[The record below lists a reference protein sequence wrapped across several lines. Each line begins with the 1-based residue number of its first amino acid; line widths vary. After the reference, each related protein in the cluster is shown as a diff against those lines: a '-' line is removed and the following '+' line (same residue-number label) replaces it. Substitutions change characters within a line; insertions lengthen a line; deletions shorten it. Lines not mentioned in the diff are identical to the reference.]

1 MKLKNTFFYTLRE
14 NVKDEDSN
22 SGNFLVRAGMIK
34 KTSAGVYMYL
44 PMGLKVFN
52 KIQDIVR
59 EEMND
64 AGAQE
69 VSMPALISEDVYVAS
84 GRRANFGSSMFSL
97 KDRFG
102 KPFVLGPTHEELFA
116 MAAQMKIRSYK
127 DMPFNIY
134 QFQTKFRDEP
144 RPRFGLI
151 RVREF
156 VMKDAYTFDT
166 DLDGLNVSY
175 QKMFDA
181 YKKSFDRMKLDYKI
195 VHADTGVMGGLL
207 SEEFQAVTPIGE
219 DTLVLCDSCDYA
231 SNIEVSECITTPK
244 TSDTELLEKE
254 LVETPHSRTIEE
266 VTDFL
271 NETADKFVKTLIY
284 SIDSKPFAVMVRG
297 DRDVNEVKIQKLM
310 GANEVMLADAE
321 TVVQVTGAAVGFA
334 GPVDIKCPV
343 LMDNEVAQMQN
354 FIIGANQTGY
364 HYKNVNLRDFTV
376 FKTADLRNIQ
386 EGDICP
392 KCGGRIHFAKGI
404 EVGNTFKLGTKYSN
418 ALNLKYLDQNNQ
430 LQPVWM
436 GSYGIGIGRCMAAVA
451 EQYCDE
457 NGLKWPVSVAPYEVA
472 IVLISGKDE
481 VQTALSEKLY
491 ADMKKAGI
499 DVLLDNRDERP
510 GVKFKDMDLIGIPY
524 RLTVGKKAAEN
535 IVEFKSRDGQISMDL
550 NADDAVSVLLD
561 LISKEK
567 TH

>member
-22 SGNFLVRAGMIK
+22 SGNFLVRSGMIK

-52 KIQDIVR
+52 KIQEIVR

-97 KDRFG
+97 KDRFN

-166 DLDGLNVSY
+166 NLDGLNISY

-195 VHADTGVMGGLL
+195 VRADTGVMGGLL

-231 SNIEVSECITTPK
+231 SNIEVSECITKENTEAV
-244 TSDTELLEKE
+244 ELLEKE
-254 LVETPHSRTIEE
+254 LVETPHARTIEE

-271 NETADKFVKTLIY
+271 NEPAVKFVKTLIY
-284 SIDSKPFAVMVRG
+284 SIDGKPYAVMVRG

-321 TVVQVTGAAVGFA
+321 TVVTVTGAAVGFA

-343 LMDNEVAQMQN
+343 LMDNEVALMTN

-376 FKTADLRNIQ
+376 FKTADIRNIQ

-404 EVGNTFKLGTKYSN
+404 EVGNTFKLGTKYSD
-418 ALNLKYLDQNNQ
+418 ALNLKYLDQTNQ

-499 DVLLDNRDERP
+499 DVLLDDRDERP
-510 GVKFKDMDLIGIPY
+510 GVKFKDMDLIGVPY
-524 RLTVGKKAAEN
+524 RLTVGKKASEN
-535 IVEFKSRDGQISMDL
+535 MVEFKSRDGQISMDL
-550 NADDAVSVLLD
+550 NADDAVATLLD
-561 LISKEK
+561 LINKEK
-567 TH
+567 AH

>member
-22 SGNFLVRAGMIK
+22 SGNFLVRSGMIK

-52 KIQDIVR
+52 KIQEIVR

-97 KDRFG
+97 KDRFN

-166 DLDGLNVSY
+166 NLDGLNVSY

-181 YKKSFDRMKLDYKI
+181 YKKSFDRMKLEYKI
-195 VHADTGVMGGLL
+195 VRADTGVMGGLL

-231 SNIEVSECITTPK
+231 SNIEVSECITKENTEAV
-244 TSDTELLEKE
+244 ELLEKE
-254 LVETPHSRTIEE
+254 LVETPHARTIEE

-271 NETADKFVKTLIY
+271 NEPAVKFVKTLIY
-284 SIDSKPFAVMVRG
+284 SIDGKPYAVMVRG

-321 TVVQVTGAAVGFA
+321 TVVTVTGAAVGFA

-343 LMDNEVAQMQN
+343 LMDNEVAQMTN

-364 HYKNVNLRDFTV
+364 HYKNVNLKDFTV
-376 FKTADLRNIQ
+376 FKTADIRNIQ

-404 EVGNTFKLGTKYSN
+404 EVGNTFKLGTKYSD
-418 ALNLKYLDQNNQ
+418 ALNLK
-430 LQPVWM
+430 
-436 GSYGIGIGRCMAAVA
+436 
-451 EQYCDE
+451 
-457 NGLKWPVSVAPYEVA
+457 
-472 IVLISGKDE
+472 
-481 VQTALSEKLY
+481 
-491 ADMKKAGI
+491 
-499 DVLLDNRDERP
+499 
-510 GVKFKDMDLIGIPY
+510 
-524 RLTVGKKAAEN
+524 
-535 IVEFKSRDGQISMDL
+535 
-550 NADDAVSVLLD
+550 
-561 LISKEK
+561 
-567 TH
+567 

>member
-195 VHADTGVMGGLL
+195 VRADTGVMGGLL

>member
-22 SGNFLVRAGMIK
+22 SGNFLVRSGMIK

-52 KIQDIVR
+52 KIQEIVR

-97 KDRFG
+97 KDRFN

-166 DLDGLNVSY
+166 NLDGLNVSY

-181 YKKSFDRMKLDYKI
+181 YKKSFDRMKLEYKI
-195 VHADTGVMGGLL
+195 VRADTGVMGGLL

-231 SNIEVSECITTPK
+231 SNIEVSECITKENTEAV
-244 TSDTELLEKE
+244 ELLEKE
-254 LVETPHSRTIEE
+254 LVETPHARTIEE

-271 NETADKFVKTLIY
+271 NEPAVKFVKTLIY
-284 SIDSKPFAVMVRG
+284 SIDGKPYAVMVRG

-321 TVVQVTGAAVGFA
+321 TVVTVTGAAVGFA

-343 LMDNEVAQMQN
+343 LMDNEVAQMTN

-364 HYKNVNLRDFTV
+364 HYKNVNLKDFTV
-376 FKTADLRNIQ
+376 FKTADIRNIQ

-404 EVGNTFKLGTKYSN
+404 EVGNTFKLGTKYSD
-418 ALNLKYLDQNNQ
+418 ALNLKYLDQTNQ

-499 DVLLDNRDERP
+499 DVLLDDRDERP
-510 GVKFKDMDLIGIPY
+510 GVKFKDMDLIGVPY

-535 IVEFKSRDGQISMDL
+535 MVEFKSRDGQISMDL
-550 NADDAVSVLLD
+550 NADDAVATLLD
-561 LISKEK
+561 LINKEK
-567 TH
+567 AH

>member
-22 SGNFLVRAGMIK
+22 SGNYLVRSGMIK

-52 KIQDIVR
+52 KIQEIVR

-166 DLDGLNVSY
+166 NLDGLNISY

-181 YKKSFDRMKLDYKI
+181 YKHAFDRMKLDYKI
-195 VHADTGVMGGLL
+195 VRADTGVMGGLL

-219 DTLVLCDSCDYA
+219 DTLVLCDNCDFS
-231 SNIEVSECITTPK
+231 SNIEVSECVTTA
-244 TSDTELLEKE
+244 SDAQVDLLEKE
-254 LVETPHSRTIEE
+254 LVETPHARTIEE
-266 VTDFL
+266 VTDFMG
-271 NETADKFVKTLIY
+271 ETADKFVKTLIY
-284 SIDSKPFAVMVRG
+284 SIDGKPYAVMVRG

-310 GANEVMLADAE
+310 KANEVVLADAD

-334 GPVDIKCPV
+334 GPIDIKCPV
-343 LMDNEVAQMQN
+343 LMDNEVAQMHN
-354 FIIGANQTGY
+354 FIIGANKTGY

-376 FKTADLRNIQ
+376 QTTADIRNIQ

-404 EVGNTFKLGTKYSN
+404 EVGNTFKLGTKYSE

-436 GSYGIGIGRCMAAVA
+436 GSYGIGIGRCMAAIA
-451 EQYCDE
+451 EQNCDE

-472 IVLISGKDE
+472 IVLISSKDE
-481 VQTALSEKLY
+481 AQTALSEKLY

-499 DVLLDNRDERP
+499 DVLLDDRDERP
-510 GVKFKDMDLIGIPY
+510 GVKFKDMDLVGIPY

-535 IVEFKSRDGQISMDL
+535 MVEFKSRDGQISMDL
-550 NADDAVSVLLD
+550 NADDAVSTLLD
-561 LISKEK
+561 LINKEK
-567 TH
+567 AH

>member
-22 SGNFLVRAGMIK
+22 SGNFLVRSGMIK

-52 KIQDIVR
+52 KIQEIVR

-97 KDRFG
+97 KDRFN

-166 DLDGLNVSY
+166 NLDGLNVSY

-181 YKKSFDRMKLDYKI
+181 YKKSFDRMKLEYKI
-195 VHADTGVMGGLL
+195 VRADTGVMGGLL

-231 SNIEVSECITTPK
+231 SNIEVSECITKENTEAV
-244 TSDTELLEKE
+244 ELLEKE
-254 LVETPHSRTIEE
+254 LVETPHARTIEE

-271 NETADKFVKTLIY
+271 NEPAVKFVKTLIY
-284 SIDSKPFAVMVRG
+284 SIDGKPYAVMVRG

-321 TVVQVTGAAVGFA
+321 TVVTVTGAAVGFA

-343 LMDNEVAQMQN
+343 LMDNEVAQMTN

-376 FKTADLRNIQ
+376 FKTADIRNIQ

-404 EVGNTFKLGTKYSN
+404 EVGNTFKLGTKYSD
-418 ALNLKYLDQNNQ
+418 ALNLKYLDQTNQ

-499 DVLLDNRDERP
+499 DVLLDDRDERP
-510 GVKFKDMDLIGIPY
+510 GVKFKDMDLIGVPY

-535 IVEFKSRDGQISMDL
+535 MVEFKSRDGQISMDL
-550 NADDAVSVLLD
+550 NADDAVSTLLD
-561 LISKEK
+561 LINKEK
-567 TH
+567 AH

>member
-22 SGNFLVRAGMIK
+22 SGNFLVRSGMIK

-52 KIQDIVR
+52 KIQEIVR

-97 KDRFG
+97 KDRFN

-166 DLDGLNVSY
+166 NLDGLNISY

-195 VHADTGVMGGLL
+195 VRADTGVMGGLL

-231 SNIEVSECITTPK
+231 SNIEVSECITKENTEAV
-244 TSDTELLEKE
+244 ELLEKE
-254 LVETPHSRTIEE
+254 LVETPHARTIEE

-271 NETADKFVKTLIY
+271 NEPAVKFVKTLIY
-284 SIDSKPFAVMVRG
+284 SIDGKPYAVMVRG

-321 TVVQVTGAAVGFA
+321 TVVTVTGAAVGFA

-343 LMDNEVAQMQN
+343 LMDNEIAQMTN

-376 FKTADLRNIQ
+376 FKTADIRNIQ

-404 EVGNTFKLGTKYSN
+404 EVGNTFKLGTKYSD
-418 ALNLKYLDQNNQ
+418 ALNLKYLDQTNQ

-499 DVLLDNRDERP
+499 DVLLDDRDERP
-510 GVKFKDMDLIGIPY
+510 GVKFKDMDLIGVPY
-524 RLTVGKKAAEN
+524 RLTVGKKASEN
-535 IVEFKSRDGQISMDL
+535 MVEFKSRDGQISMDL
-550 NADDAVSVLLD
+550 NADDAVATLLD
-561 LISKEK
+561 LINKEK
-567 TH
+567 AH

>member
-52 KIQDIVR
+52 KIQEIVR
-59 EEMND
+59 EEMNA

-166 DLDGLNVSY
+166 NLEGLNVSY

-195 VHADTGVMGGLL
+195 VRADTGVMGGLL

-219 DTLVLCDSCDYA
+219 DTLVLCDHCDYA
-231 SNIEVSECITTPK
+231 SNIEVSECITAN
-244 TSDTELLEKE
+244 SNQEIELLEKE

-284 SIDSKPFAVMVRG
+284 SIDGKPYAVMVRG

-321 TVVQVTGAAVGFA
+321 TVVAVTGAAVGFA
-334 GPVDIKCPV
+334 GPVDIQCPV
-343 LMDNEVAQMQN
+343 LMDNEIAQMHN
-354 FIIGANQTGY
+354 FIIGANKTGY
-364 HYKNVNLRDFTV
+364 HYKNVNLKDFTV
-376 FKTADLRNIQ
+376 FKTADIRNIQ

-404 EVGNTFKLGTKYSN
+404 EVGNTFKLGTKYSD

-472 IVLISGKDE
+472 VVLISAKDE
-481 VQTALSEKLY
+481 VQTSLSEKLY
-491 ADMKKAGI
+491 NDLKTAGI
-499 DVLLDNRDERP
+499 DVLLDDRDERP
-510 GVKFKDMDLIGIPY
+510 GVKFKDMDLIGVPY
-524 RLTVGKKAAEN
+524 RLTVGKKAAEG
-535 IVEFKSRDGQISMDL
+535 IVEFKSRDGQIAMDL
-550 NADDAVSVLLD
+550 NADNAVNTLLE
-561 LISKEK
+561 LIQKEK
-567 TH
+567 NA

>member
-22 SGNFLVRAGMIK
+22 SGNFLVRSGMIK

-44 PMGLKVFN
+44 PMGLIVFN
-52 KIQDIVR
+52 KIQEIVR

-97 KDRFG
+97 KDRFN

-166 DLDGLNVSY
+166 NLDGLNISY

-195 VHADTGVMGGLL
+195 VRADTGVMGGLL

-231 SNIEVSECITTPK
+231 SNIEVSECITKENTEAV
-244 TSDTELLEKE
+244 ELLEKE
-254 LVETPHSRTIEE
+254 LVETPHARTIEE

-271 NETADKFVKTLIY
+271 NEPAVKFVKTLIY
-284 SIDSKPFAVMVRG
+284 SIDGKPYAVMVRG

-321 TVVQVTGAAVGFA
+321 TVVTVTGAAVGFA

-343 LMDNEVAQMQN
+343 LMDNEVAQMTN

-376 FKTADLRNIQ
+376 FKTADIRNIQ

-404 EVGNTFKLGTKYSN
+404 EVGNTFKLGTKYSD
-418 ALNLKYLDQNNQ
+418 ALNLKYLDQTNQ

-499 DVLLDNRDERP
+499 DVLLDDRDERP
-510 GVKFKDMDLIGIPY
+510 GVKFKDMDLIGVPY
-524 RLTVGKKAAEN
+524 RLTVGKKASEN
-535 IVEFKSRDGQISMDL
+535 MVEFKSRDGQISMDL
-550 NADDAVSVLLD
+550 NADDAVATLLD
-561 LISKEK
+561 LINKEK
-567 TH
+567 AH

>member
-195 VHADTGVMGGLL
+195 VRADTGVMGGLL

-510 GVKFKDMDLIGIPY
+510 GVKFKDMDLVGIPY

-550 NADDAVSVLLD
+550 NAEDAVSVLLD

-567 TH
+567 SH

>member
-22 SGNFLVRAGMIK
+22 SGNFLVRSGMIK

-52 KIQDIVR
+52 KIQEIVR

-97 KDRFG
+97 KDRFN

-166 DLDGLNVSY
+166 NLDGLNISY

-195 VHADTGVMGGLL
+195 VRADTGVMGGLL

-231 SNIEVSECITTPK
+231 SNIEVSECITKENTEAV
-244 TSDTELLEKE
+244 ELLEKE
-254 LVETPHSRTIEE
+254 LVETPHARTIEE

-271 NETADKFVKTLIY
+271 NEPAVKFVKTLIY
-284 SIDSKPFAVMVRG
+284 SIDGKPYAVMVRG

-321 TVVQVTGAAVGFA
+321 TVVTVTGAAVGFA

-343 LMDNEVAQMQN
+343 LMDNEVAQMTN

-376 FKTADLRNIQ
+376 FKTADIRNIQ

-404 EVGNTFKLGTKYSN
+404 EVGNTFKLGTKYSD
-418 ALNLKYLDQNNQ
+418 ALNLKYLDQTNQ

-499 DVLLDNRDERP
+499 DVLLDDRDERP
-510 GVKFKDMDLIGIPY
+510 GVKFKDMDLIGVPY
-524 RLTVGKKAAEN
+524 RLTVGKKASEN
-535 IVEFKSRDGQISMDL
+535 MVEFKSRDGQISMDL
-550 NADDAVSVLLD
+550 NADDAVATLLD
-561 LISKEK
+561 LINKEK
-567 TH
+567 AH

>member
-22 SGNFLVRAGMIK
+22 SGNFLVRSGMIK

-52 KIQDIVR
+52 KIQEIVR

-97 KDRFG
+97 KDRFN

-166 DLDGLNVSY
+166 NLDGLNVSY

-181 YKKSFDRMKLDYKI
+181 YKKSFDRMKLEYKI
-195 VHADTGVMGGLL
+195 VRADTGVMGGLL

-231 SNIEVSECITTPK
+231 SNIEVSECITKENTEAV
-244 TSDTELLEKE
+244 ELLEKE
-254 LVETPHSRTIEE
+254 LVETPHARTIEE

-271 NETADKFVKTLIY
+271 NEPAVKFVKTLIY
-284 SIDSKPFAVMVRG
+284 SIDGKPYAVMVRG

-321 TVVQVTGAAVGFA
+321 TVVTVTGAAVGFA

-343 LMDNEVAQMQN
+343 LMDNEVAQMTN

-364 HYKNVNLRDFTV
+364 HYKNVNLKDFTV
-376 FKTADLRNIQ
+376 FKTADIRNIQ

-404 EVGNTFKLGTKYSN
+404 EVGNTFKLGTKYSD
-418 ALNLKYLDQNNQ
+418 ALNLKYLDQTNQ

-499 DVLLDNRDERP
+499 DVLLDDRDERP
-510 GVKFKDMDLIGIPY
+510 GVKFKDMDLIGVPY

-535 IVEFKSRDGQISMDL
+535 MVEFKSRDGQISMDL
-550 NADDAVSVLLD
+550 NADDAVSTLLD
-561 LISKEK
+561 LINKEK
-567 TH
+567 AH

>member
-22 SGNFLVRAGMIK
+22 SGNYLVRSGMIK

-52 KIQDIVR
+52 KIQEIVR
-59 EEMND
+59 EEMNN
-64 AGAQE
+64 AGALE

-166 DLDGLNVSY
+166 NLDGLNVSY

-181 YKKSFDRMKLDYKI
+181 YKKSFDRMKMDYKI
-195 VHADTGVMGGLL
+195 VRADTGVMGGLL

-219 DTLVLCDSCDYA
+219 DTLVLCDHCDFS
-231 SNIEVSECITTPK
+231 SNIEVSECIAPVK
-244 TSDTELLEKE
+244 DENVTEFDKE

-266 VTDFL
+266 VTEFMG
-271 NETADKFVKTLIY
+271 ESADKFVKTLIY
-284 SIDSKPFAVMVRG
+284 SIDSKPYAVMVRG

-310 GANEVMLADAE
+310 HANEVVLADAD

-334 GPVDIKCPV
+334 GPIDIKCPV
-343 LMDNEVAQMQN
+343 LMDNEVAAMHN
-354 FIIGANQTGY
+354 FIIGANKTGY
-364 HYKNVNLRDFTV
+364 HYKNVNLKDFTV
-376 FKTADLRNIQ
+376 EKTADIRNIQ

-404 EVGNTFKLGTKYSN
+404 EVGNTFKLGTKYSD
-418 ALNLKYLDQNNQ
+418 ALNLKYLDTKNQ

-436 GSYGIGIGRCMAAVA
+436 GSYGIGIGRCMAAIA

-457 NGLKWPVSVAPYEVA
+457 NGLKWPVAVAPYEVA

-481 VQTALSEKLY
+481 VQTTLSEKLY
-491 ADMKKAGI
+491 KEMKAAGI
-499 DVLLDNRDERP
+499 DVLLDDRDERP
-510 GVKFKDMDLIGIPY
+510 GVKFKDMDLIGVPY
-524 RLTVGKKAAEN
+524 RLTVGKKASEN

-550 NADDAVSVLLD
+550 NADDALKTLKD
-561 LISKEK
+561 LINQAKA
-567 TH
+567 H

>member
-22 SGNFLVRAGMIK
+22 SGNFLVRSGMIK

-52 KIQDIVR
+52 KIQEIVR
-59 EEMND
+59 EEMNA

-166 DLDGLNVSY
+166 NLDGLNASY

-195 VHADTGVMGGLL
+195 VRADTGVMGGLL

-244 TSDTELLEKE
+244 NEEAVLLDME

-266 VTDFL
+266 VTGFL
-271 NETADKFVKTLIY
+271 NESADKFVKTLIY
-284 SIDSKPFAVMVRG
+284 SIDGKPYAVMVRG

-321 TVVQVTGAAVGFA
+321 TVVAVTGAQVGFA
-334 GPVDIKCPV
+334 GPVNIKCPV
-343 LMDNEVAQMQN
+343 LMDNEIAQMHN

-364 HYKNVNLRDFTV
+364 HYKNVNLKDFTV
-376 FKTADLRNIQ
+376 FKTADIRNVQ

-404 EVGNTFKLGTKYSN
+404 EVGNTFKLGTKYSD

-472 IVLISGKDE
+472 IVLISSKDE

-491 ADMKKAGI
+491 SQMKKAGI
-499 DVLLDNRDERP
+499 DVLLDDRDERP
-510 GVKFKDMDLIGIPY
+510 GVKFKDMDLIGVPY
-524 RLTVGKKAAEN
+524 RLTVGKKAGEN

-550 NADDAVSVLLD
+550 NADEAVNTLLE
-561 LISKEK
+561 LITKEK
-567 TH
+567 NA

>member
-52 KIQDIVR
+52 KIQEIVR

-166 DLDGLNVSY
+166 DLDGLNISY

-195 VHADTGVMGGLL
+195 VRADTGVMGGLL

-231 SNIEVSECITTPK
+231 SNIEVSECITNP
-244 TSDTELLEKE
+244 SVSEAELLEKE

-271 NETADKFVKTLIY
+271 GETADKFVKTLIY
-284 SIDSKPFAVMVRG
+284 SIDSKPYAVMVRG
-297 DRDVNEVKIQKLM
+297 DREVNEVKIQKLM

-321 TVVQVTGAAVGFA
+321 TVIEVTGAAVGFA

-343 LMDNEVAQMQN
+343 LMDNEVAQMHN

-364 HYKNVNLRDFTV
+364 HYKNVNLKDFTV
-376 FKTADLRNIQ
+376 YKTADLCNIQ

-481 VQTALSEKLY
+481 VQTALSERLY

-510 GVKFKDMDLIGIPY
+510 GVKFKDMDLVGIPY
-524 RLTVGKKAAEN
+524 RLTVGKKASEN
-535 IVEFKSRDGQISMDL
+535 IVEFKSRDGQIAMDL
-550 NADDAVSVLLD
+550 NADDAVETLLN
-561 LISKEK
+561 LINQEK
-567 TH
+567 SH

>member
-22 SGNFLVRAGMIK
+22 SGNFLVRSGMIK

-52 KIQDIVR
+52 KIQEIVR

-97 KDRFG
+97 KDRFN

-166 DLDGLNVSY
+166 NLDGLNISY

-195 VHADTGVMGGLL
+195 VRADTGVMGGLL

-231 SNIEVSECITTPK
+231 SNIEVSECITKENTEAV
-244 TSDTELLEKE
+244 ELLEKE
-254 LVETPHSRTIEE
+254 LVETPHARTIEE

-271 NETADKFVKTLIY
+271 NEPAVKFVKTLIY
-284 SIDSKPFAVMVRG
+284 SIDGKPYAVMVRG

-321 TVVQVTGAAVGFA
+321 TVVTVTGATVGFA

-343 LMDNEVAQMQN
+343 LMDNEVAQMTN

-376 FKTADLRNIQ
+376 FKTADIRNIQ

-404 EVGNTFKLGTKYSN
+404 EVGNTFKLGTKYSD
-418 ALNLKYLDQNNQ
+418 ALNLKYLDQTNQ

-499 DVLLDNRDERP
+499 DVLLDDRDERP
-510 GVKFKDMDLIGIPY
+510 GVKFKDMDLIGVPY
-524 RLTVGKKAAEN
+524 RLTVGKKASEN
-535 IVEFKSRDGQISMDL
+535 MVEFKSRDGQISMDL
-550 NADDAVSVLLD
+550 NADDAVATLLD
-561 LISKEK
+561 LINKEK
-567 TH
+567 AH

>member
-22 SGNFLVRAGMIK
+22 SGNYLVRSGMIK

-52 KIQDIVR
+52 KIQEIVR

-64 AGAQE
+64 AGALE

-166 DLDGLNVSY
+166 NLEGLNVSY

-181 YKKSFDRMKLDYKI
+181 YKKSFDRMKMDYKI
-195 VHADTGVMGGLL
+195 VRADTGVMGGLL

-219 DTLVLCDSCDYA
+219 DTLVLCDNCDFS
-231 SNIEVSECITTPK
+231 SNIEVSECITTVNDEPV
-244 TSDTELLEKE
+244 ELLEKE
-254 LVETPHSRTIEE
+254 LVETPHARTIEE
-266 VTDFL
+266 VTDFMG
-271 NETADKFVKTLIY
+271 ETADKFVKTLIY
-284 SIDSKPFAVMVRG
+284 SIDSKPYAVMVRG

-310 GANEVMLADAE
+310 NANEVVLADAD

-343 LMDNEVAQMQN
+343 LMDNEVAGMHN
-354 FIIGANQTGY
+354 FIIGANKTGY
-364 HYKNVNLRDFTV
+364 HYKNVNLKDFTV
-376 FKTADLRNIQ
+376 EKTADLRNIQ

-404 EVGNTFKLGTKYSN
+404 EVGNTFKLGTKYSD
-418 ALNLKYLDQNNQ
+418 ALNLRYLDTNNQ

-436 GSYGIGIGRCMAAVA
+436 GSYGIGIGRCMAAIA
-451 EQYCDE
+451 EQYCDD

-491 ADMKKAGI
+491 NDMKNAGI
-499 DVLLDNRDERP
+499 DVLLDDRDERP

-524 RLTVGKKAAEN
+524 RLTVGKKAGEN

-550 NADDAVSVLLD
+550 NADDAVKTLKE
-561 LISKEK
+561 LIDQEK
-567 TH
+567 AH

>member
-22 SGNFLVRAGMIK
+22 SGNYLVRSGMIK

-52 KIQDIVR
+52 KIQEIVR

-64 AGAQE
+64 AGALE

-166 DLDGLNVSY
+166 NLEGLNVSY

-181 YKKSFDRMKLDYKI
+181 YKKSFDRMKMDYKI
-195 VHADTGVMGGLL
+195 VRADTGVMGGLL

-219 DTLVLCDSCDYA
+219 DTLVLCDNCDFS
-231 SNIEVSECITTPK
+231 SNIEVSECITTVNDEPV
-244 TSDTELLEKE
+244 ELLEKE
-254 LVETPHSRTIEE
+254 LVETPHARTIEE
-266 VTDFL
+266 VTDFMG
-271 NETADKFVKTLIY
+271 ETADKFVKTLIY
-284 SIDSKPFAVMVRG
+284 SIDSKPYAVMVRG

-310 GANEVMLADAE
+310 NANEVVLADAD
-321 TVVQVTGAAVGFA
+321 TVVQVTGAAVGFT

-343 LMDNEVAQMQN
+343 LMDNEVAGMHN
-354 FIIGANQTGY
+354 FIIGANKTGY
-364 HYKNVNLRDFTV
+364 HYKNVNLKDFTV
-376 FKTADLRNIQ
+376 EKTADLRNIQ

-404 EVGNTFKLGTKYSN
+404 EVGNTFKLGTKYSD
-418 ALNLKYLDQNNQ
+418 ALNLRYLDTNNQ

-436 GSYGIGIGRCMAAVA
+436 GSYGIGIGRCMAAIA
-451 EQYCDE
+451 EQYCDD

-491 ADMKKAGI
+491 NDMKNADI
-499 DVLLDNRDERP
+499 DVLLDDRDERP

-524 RLTVGKKAAEN
+524 RLTVGKKAGEN

-550 NADDAVSVLLD
+550 NADDAVKTLKE
-561 LISKEK
+561 LIDQEK
-567 TH
+567 AH

>member
-22 SGNFLVRAGMIK
+22 SGNYLVRSGMIK

-52 KIQDIVR
+52 KIQEIVR

-64 AGAQE
+64 AGALE

-166 DLDGLNVSY
+166 NLEGLNVSY

-181 YKKSFDRMKLDYKI
+181 YKKSFDRMKMDYKI
-195 VHADTGVMGGLL
+195 VRADTGVMGGLL

-219 DTLVLCDSCDYA
+219 DTLVLCDNCDFS
-231 SNIEVSECITTPK
+231 SNIEVSECITTVNDEPV
-244 TSDTELLEKE
+244 ELLEKE
-254 LVETPHSRTIEE
+254 LVETPHARTIEE
-266 VTDFL
+266 VTDFMG
-271 NETADKFVKTLIY
+271 ETADKFVKTLIY
-284 SIDSKPFAVMVRG
+284 SIDSKPYAVMVRG
-297 DRDVNEVKIQKLM
+297 DRDVNEVKIQKLLN
-310 GANEVMLADAE
+310 ANEVVLADAD

-343 LMDNEVAQMQN
+343 LMDNEVAGMHN
-354 FIIGANQTGY
+354 FIIGANKTGY
-364 HYKNVNLRDFTV
+364 HYKNVNLKDFTV
-376 FKTADLRNIQ
+376 EKTADLRNIQ

-404 EVGNTFKLGTKYSN
+404 EVGNTFKLGTKYSD
-418 ALNLKYLDQNNQ
+418 ALNLRYLDTNNQ

-436 GSYGIGIGRCMAAVA
+436 GSYGIGIGRCMAAIA
-451 EQYCDE
+451 EQYCDD

-491 ADMKKAGI
+491 NDMKNAGI
-499 DVLLDNRDERP
+499 DVLLDDRDERP

-524 RLTVGKKAAEN
+524 RLTVGKKAGEN

-550 NADDAVSVLLD
+550 NADDAVKTLKE
-561 LISKEK
+561 LIDQEK
-567 TH
+567 AH

>member
-22 SGNFLVRAGMIK
+22 SGNFLVRSGMIK

-52 KIQDIVR
+52 KIQEIVR

-97 KDRFG
+97 KDRFN

-166 DLDGLNVSY
+166 NLDGLNISY

-195 VHADTGVMGGLL
+195 VRADTGVMGGLL

-231 SNIEVSECITTPK
+231 SNIEVSECITKENTEAV
-244 TSDTELLEKE
+244 ELLEKE
-254 LVETPHSRTIEE
+254 LVETPHARTIEE

-271 NETADKFVKTLIY
+271 NEPAVKFVKTLIY
-284 SIDSKPFAVMVRG
+284 SIDGKPYAVMVRG

-321 TVVQVTGAAVGFA
+321 TVVTVTGAAVGFA

-343 LMDNEVAQMQN
+343 LMDNEVAQMTN

-376 FKTADLRNIQ
+376 FKTADIRNIQ

-404 EVGNTFKLGTKYSN
+404 EVGNTFKLGTKYSD
-418 ALNLKYLDQNNQ
+418 ALNLKYLDQTNQ

-499 DVLLDNRDERP
+499 DVLLDDRDERP
-510 GVKFKDMDLIGIPY
+510 GVKCKDMDLIGVPY
-524 RLTVGKKAAEN
+524 RLTVGKKASEN
-535 IVEFKSRDGQISMDL
+535 MVEFKSRDGQISMDL
-550 NADDAVSVLLD
+550 NADDAVATLLD
-561 LISKEK
+561 LINKEK
-567 TH
+567 AH

>member
-22 SGNFLVRAGMIK
+22 SGNFLVRSGMIK

-52 KIQDIVR
+52 KIQEIVR

-97 KDRFG
+97 KDRFN

-166 DLDGLNVSY
+166 NLDGLNISY

-195 VHADTGVMGGLL
+195 VRADTGVMGGLL

-231 SNIEVSECITTPK
+231 SNIEVSECITKENTEAV
-244 TSDTELLEKE
+244 ELLEKE
-254 LVETPHSRTIEE
+254 LVETPHARTIEE

-271 NETADKFVKTLIY
+271 NEPAVKFVKTLIY
-284 SIDSKPFAVMVRG
+284 SIDGKPYAVMVRG

-321 TVVQVTGAAVGFA
+321 TVVTVTGAAVGFA

-343 LMDNEVAQMQN
+343 LMDNEVAQMTN

-376 FKTADLRNIQ
+376 FKTADIRNIQ

-404 EVGNTFKLGTKYSN
+404 EVGNTFKLGTKYSD
-418 ALNLKYLDQNNQ
+418 ALNLKYLDQTNQ

-499 DVLLDNRDERP
+499 DVLLDDRDERP
-510 GVKFKDMDLIGIPY
+510 GVKFKDMDLIGVPY
-524 RLTVGKKAAEN
+524 RLTVGKKASEN
-535 IVEFKSRDGQISMDL
+535 MVEFKSRDGQINMDL
-550 NADDAVSVLLD
+550 NADDAVATLLD
-561 LISKEK
+561 LINKEK
-567 TH
+567 AH

>member
-22 SGNFLVRAGMIK
+22 SGNFLVRSGMIK

-52 KIQDIVR
+52 KIQEIVR

-97 KDRFG
+97 KDRFN

-166 DLDGLNVSY
+166 NLDGLNVSY

-181 YKKSFDRMKLDYKI
+181 YKKSFDRMKLEYKI
-195 VHADTGVMGGLL
+195 VRADTGVMGGLL

-231 SNIEVSECITTPK
+231 SNIEVSECITKENTEAV
-244 TSDTELLEKE
+244 ELLEKE
-254 LVETPHSRTIEE
+254 LVETPHARTIEE

-271 NETADKFVKTLIY
+271 NEPAVKFVKTLIY
-284 SIDSKPFAVMVRG
+284 SIDGKPYAVMVRG

-321 TVVQVTGAAVGFA
+321 TVVTVTGAAVGFA

-343 LMDNEVAQMQN
+343 LMDNEVAQMTN

-364 HYKNVNLRDFTV
+364 HYKNVNLKDFTV
-376 FKTADLRNIQ
+376 FTTADIRNIQ

-404 EVGNTFKLGTKYSN
+404 EVGNTFKLGTKYSD
-418 ALNLKYLDQNNQ
+418 ALNLKYLDQTNQ

-499 DVLLDNRDERP
+499 DVLLDDRDERP
-510 GVKFKDMDLIGIPY
+510 GVKFKDMDLIGVPY

-535 IVEFKSRDGQISMDL
+535 MVEFKSRDGQISMDL
-550 NADDAVSVLLD
+550 NADDAVSTLLD
-561 LISKEK
+561 LINKEK
-567 TH
+567 AH

>member
-195 VHADTGVMGGLL
+195 VRADTGVMGGLL

-491 ADMKKAGI
+491 TDMKKAGI

-550 NADDAVSVLLD
+550 NAEDAVSVLLD

-567 TH
+567 SH

>member
-22 SGNFLVRAGMIK
+22 SGNFLVRSGMIK

-52 KIQDIVR
+52 KIQEIVR

-97 KDRFG
+97 KDRFN

-166 DLDGLNVSY
+166 NLDGLNVSY

-195 VHADTGVMGGLL
+195 VRADTGVMGGLL

-231 SNIEVSECITTPK
+231 SNIEVSECITKENTEAV
-244 TSDTELLEKE
+244 ELLEKE
-254 LVETPHSRTIEE
+254 LVETPHARTIEE

-271 NETADKFVKTLIY
+271 NEPAVKFVKTLIY
-284 SIDSKPFAVMVRG
+284 SIDGKPYAVMVRG

-321 TVVQVTGAAVGFA
+321 TVVTVTGAAVGFA

-343 LMDNEVAQMQN
+343 LMDNEVAQMTN

-364 HYKNVNLRDFTV
+364 HYKNVNLKDFTV
-376 FKTADLRNIQ
+376 FKTADIRNIQ

-404 EVGNTFKLGTKYSN
+404 EVGNTFKLGTKYSD
-418 ALNLKYLDQNNQ
+418 ALNLKYLDQTNQ

-499 DVLLDNRDERP
+499 DVLLDDRDERP
-510 GVKFKDMDLIGIPY
+510 GVKFKDMDLIGVPY

-535 IVEFKSRDGQISMDL
+535 MVEFKSRDGQISMDL
-550 NADDAVSVLLD
+550 NADDAVATLLD
-561 LISKEK
+561 LITKEK
-567 TH
+567 AH